1 MRSHQ
6 QKIDIMRDN
15 RDITRSAKH
24 KRNRL
29 LTISINILLWVG
41 MIAAWYI
48 IIAFTIDMPAEH
60 KLRHSTD
67 KLHEEYVKM
76 SERYQDLTEVIDN
89 VERRDENVFRKL
101 FESNP
106 YDLTIDSDNERIAL
120 HESLME
126 MTNDELIET
135 LKQRVESATRDND
148 ALARSYDD
156 MMYAL
161 ETTTLSVDCIPAI
174 QPVNNRQLTLLAAG
188 KKPLINP
195 FHRAMREHHGVD
207 YLIPEG
213 TPVFATADGTVQSL
227 SEKNT
232 THGKAITIDHG
243 NGYQTSYSHLLDIRV
258 KKGTKVKR
266 GDIIAMSGNSG
277 LSFAPHLHYEV
288 IFNGMRVDP
297 VHYFFLELNAEEY
310 QRMIRIALSSMQ
322 SFD

>member
-1 MRSHQ
+1 M
-6 QKIDIMRDN
+6 KII
-15 RDITRSAKH
+15 K
-24 KRNRL
+24 
-29 LTISINILLWVG
+29 NILTKFRWQNNRILTLSVHLLLW
-41 MIAAWYI
+41 IASVTLFYVLLSI
-48 IIAFTIDMPAEH
+48 FVDMPAESELRSTNN
-60 KLRHSTD
+60 KLNS
-67 KLHEEYVKM
+67 EYNKM
-76 SERYQDLTEVIDN
+76 SERYEELTEVMDN
-89 VERRDENVFRKL
+89 VVARDENVFRKL

-106 YDLTIDSDNERIAL
+106 YDLTIDDDEERIAL
-120 HESLME
+120 HESLMDLD
-126 MTNDELIET
+126 NDELLSE
-135 LKQRVESATRDND
+135 LNNKLQSAENDKD
-148 ALARSYDD
+148 ALTRSYED
-156 MMYAL
+156 MMYAH
-161 ETTTLSVDCIPAI
+161 ETTSLSIDCIPAI

-195 FHRAMREHHGVD
+195 FHRTMREHHGVD

-213 TPVFATADGTVQSL
+213 TAVFATADGTVQSL

-258 KKGTKVKR
+258 KRGDKVKR

-288 IFNGMRVDP
+288 IFNGTRVDP

-310 QRMIRIALSSMQ
+310 QRIIRIALSSMQ

>member
-1 MRSHQ
+1 M
-6 QKIDIMRDN
+6 KII
-15 RDITRSAKH
+15 K
-24 KRNRL
+24 
-29 LTISINILLWVG
+29 NILTKFRWQNNRILTFSVHLLLW
-41 MIAAWYI
+41 IASVTLFYVLLSI
-48 IIAFTIDMPAEH
+48 FVDMPAETELRNTNN
-60 KLRHSTD
+60 KLNS
-67 KLHEEYVKM
+67 EYDKM
-76 SERYQDLTEVIDN
+76 SERYEALTEVIDN
-89 VERRDENVFRKL
+89 VVARDENVFRKL

-106 YDLTIDSDNERIAL
+106 YDLTIDDDEERIAL
-120 HESLME
+120 HESLMDLD
-126 MTNDELIET
+126 NDELLSE
-135 LKQRVESATRDND
+135 LNNKLQSAENDKD
-148 ALARSYDD
+148 ALTRSYED
-156 MMYAL
+156 MMYAH
-161 ETTTLSVDCIPAI
+161 ETTSLSIDCIPAI

-195 FHRAMREHHGVD
+195 FHRTMREHHGVD

-213 TPVFATADGTVQSL
+213 TAVFATADGTVQSL

-258 KKGTKVKR
+258 KRGDKVKR

-288 IFNGMRVDP
+288 IFNGTRVDP

-310 QRMIRIALSSMQ
+310 QRIIRIALSSMQ

>member
-1 MRSHQ
+1 MKFIKNIST
-6 QKIDIMRDN
+6 KISESERRIVP
-15 RDITRSAKH
+15 IIFH
-24 KRNRL
+24 
-29 LTISINILLWVG
+29 TIIWLG
-41 MIAAWYI
+41 MIAIWFVVLALVV
-48 IIAFTIDMPAEH
+48 DMPAEH

-67 KLHEEYVKM
+67 DLRREY
-76 SERYQDLTEVIDN
+76 TEMEQYYGELSIVLDN
-89 VERRDENVFRKL
+89 VVKRDENVFRKL

-106 YDLTIDSDNERIAL
+106 YNLAANNDDERIAL
-120 HESLME
+120 QEELIDMD
-126 MTNDELIET
+126 NDELLNI
-135 LKQRVESATRDND
+135 LDQHMRKATTDERE
-148 ALARSYDD
+148 LTRSYEELK
-156 MMYAL
+156 YAL
-161 ETTTLSVDCIPAI
+161 ETSTLSVDCIPAI

-213 TPVFATADGTVQSL
+213 TPVFATADGVVKSL

-232 THGKAITIDHG
+232 SHGKAITIDHG
-243 NGYQTSYSHLLDIRV
+243 NGYETSYSHLLDIRV
-258 KKGTKVKR
+258 KKGQSVKR
-266 GDIIAMSGNSG
+266 GDIIALSGNSG

-288 IFNGMRVDP
+288 IYNSMRVDP

>member
-1 MRSHQ
+1 M
-6 QKIDIMRDN
+6 KIIKNILTKFRWQNN
-15 RDITRSAKH
+15 RI
-24 KRNRL
+24 
-29 LTISINILLWVG
+29 LTISVHLLLW
-41 MIAAWYI
+41 IASVTLFYVLLSI
-48 IIAFTIDMPAEH
+48 FVDMPAETELRNTNN
-60 KLRHSTD
+60 KLNA
-67 KLHEEYVKM
+67 EYNKM
-76 SERYQDLTEVIDN
+76 SERYEELTEVMDN
-89 VERRDENVFRKL
+89 VVARDENVFRKL

-106 YDLTIDSDNERIAL
+106 YDLTIDDDEERIAL
-120 HESLME
+120 HESLMDLD
-126 MTNDELIET
+126 NDELLSE
-135 LKQRVESATRDND
+135 LNNKLQSAENDKD
-148 ALARSYDD
+148 ALSRSYED
-156 MMYAL
+156 MMYAH
-161 ETTTLSVDCIPAI
+161 ETTSLSIDCIPAI

-195 FHRAMREHHGVD
+195 FHRTMREHHGVD

-213 TPVFATADGTVQSL
+213 TAVFATADGTVQSL

-258 KKGTKVKR
+258 KRGDKVKR

-288 IFNGMRVDP
+288 IFNGTRVDP

-310 QRMIRIALSSMQ
+310 QRIIRIALSSMQ

>member
-1 MRSHQ
+1 M
-6 QKIDIMRDN
+6 KII
-15 RDITRSAKH
+15 K
-24 KRNRL
+24 
-29 LTISINILLWVG
+29 NILTKFRWQNNRILAFSVHLLLW
-41 MIAAWYI
+41 IASVTLFYVLLSI
-48 IIAFTIDMPAEH
+48 FVDMPAESELRNTNN
-60 KLRHSTD
+60 KLNS
-67 KLHEEYVKM
+67 EYNKM
-76 SERYQDLTEVIDN
+76 SERYEELTEVMDN
-89 VERRDENVFRKL
+89 VVARDENVFRKL

-106 YDLTIDSDNERIAL
+106 YDLTIDDDEERIAL
-120 HESLME
+120 HESLMDLD
-126 MTNDELIET
+126 NDELLSE
-135 LKQRVESATRDND
+135 LNNKLQSAENDKD
-148 ALARSYDD
+148 ALTRSFED
-156 MMYAL
+156 MMYAH
-161 ETTTLSVDCIPAI
+161 ETTSLSIDCIPAI

-195 FHRAMREHHGVD
+195 FHRTMREHHGVD

-213 TPVFATADGTVQSL
+213 TAVFATADGTVQSL

-258 KKGTKVKR
+258 KRGDKVKR

-288 IFNGMRVDP
+288 IFNGTRVDP

-310 QRMIRIALSSMQ
+310 QRIIRIALSSMQ